1 MPTDSSSDNQ
11 TPPEVDTSPEKL
23 AELAK
28 AENEAGIV
36 DQQTASAAKPENTK
50 DRW

>member
-1 MPTDSSSDNQ
+1 MPTDSPSADQ

-28 AENEAGIV
+28 AESDRGVV
-36 DQQTASAAKPENTK
+36 DQQTAAAAKPENIK
-50 DRW
+50 GS